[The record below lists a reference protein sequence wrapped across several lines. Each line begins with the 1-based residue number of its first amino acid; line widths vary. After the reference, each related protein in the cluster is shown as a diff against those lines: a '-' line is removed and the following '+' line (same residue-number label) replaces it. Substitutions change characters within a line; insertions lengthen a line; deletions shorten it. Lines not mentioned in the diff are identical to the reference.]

1 MIQIVFCENYIVSW
15 ESNHK
20 MQDFNNYESTWFHL
34 FFPLSRR
41 VLLEG
46 SSPLHP
52 TSSTYWLG
60 LNMSQLKAGILAWI
74 QLQRASGIFRHSS
87 YTHCQPMKQPSYFFP
102 TPLLFYL
109 HFPSYVLA
117 YINTPGH
124 SLGGEF
130 STLWSFAKVM
140 VKALENLSTL
150 WPRLWNFPDF
160 GKLQKASP
168 RMWIHLGGHC
178 VVLSLPME
186 DETMQDHGARH
197 CSIGVHYRAIE
208 PAISRYRPIH
218 GAFFFTSW
226 CIICSWAP
234 IFIHI
239 IRLISRILHNLEPFH
254 SFPL

>member
-1 MIQIVFCENYIVSW
+1 MVPS
-15 ESNHK
+15 
-20 MQDFNNYESTWFHL
+20 L
-34 FFPLSRR
+34 FSPLQKGSSRR
-41 VLLEG
+41 VIS
-46 SSPLHP
+46 SSPYIIHL
-52 TSSTYWLG
+52 LIG
-60 LNMSQLKAGILAWI
+60 LEHVSIESRDISMNTASA
-74 QLQRASGIFRHSS
+74 RASGIFRHSS

-178 VVLSLPME
+178 AVLSLPME